1 MSINILLTQTHT
13 HTHRDSKAHWLPC
26 NILPLSLLL
35 FSPSVPFRNLTLAVQ
50 WNWRLFLVLLQHFFL
65 RLLSCFLSF
74 VRSFARSGAPAVPSG
89 QNRKHTHTHTYG
101 CTPYWHI
108 QTERDTCVRL
118 SALCNH
124 IFCRLHPH
132 SPTLSPIPFTVC
144 LFRIFALLWIFSV
157 FCLSEYVYSIFMYI
171 AVYAFIHTYMKV
183 FSEIPDDEQA

>member
-1 MSINILLTQTHT
+1 M
-13 HTHRDSKAHWLPC
+13 K
-26 NILPLSLLL
+26 
-35 FSPSVPFRNLTLAVQ
+35 LA
-50 WNWRLFLVLLQHFFL
+50 LVSSFITTFFL

-74 VRSFARSGAPAVPSG
+74 VRSFVCSFWRPCCTIRAES
-89 QNRKHTHTHTYG
+89 QTHTHKHTDVHHIDTYR
-101 CTPYWHI
+101 
-108 QTERDTCVRL
+108 QRDTCVRL

-171 AVYAFIHTYMKV
+171 AVYAFIHTYMK
-183 FSEIPDDEQA
+183 FFLKYRTTNKHKSN